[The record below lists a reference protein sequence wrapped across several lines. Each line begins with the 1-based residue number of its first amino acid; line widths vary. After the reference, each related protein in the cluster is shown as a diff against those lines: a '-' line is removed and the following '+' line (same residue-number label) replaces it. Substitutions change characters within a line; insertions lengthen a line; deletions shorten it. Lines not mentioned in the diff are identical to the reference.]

1 MNETPDELRLLD
13 HLSGLREH
21 PPEADE
27 ELVTAVMRSVR
38 WQGAARPYLFAVGVF
53 AASFAGYAA
62 GLMGTTERR

>member
-1 MNETPDELRLLD
+1 MTETPAEQRLLD
-13 HLSGLREH
+13 HLGGLREH

-27 ELVTAVMRSVR
+27 QLVSAVMSSVR

-53 AASFAGYAA
+53 AASFAGYVT